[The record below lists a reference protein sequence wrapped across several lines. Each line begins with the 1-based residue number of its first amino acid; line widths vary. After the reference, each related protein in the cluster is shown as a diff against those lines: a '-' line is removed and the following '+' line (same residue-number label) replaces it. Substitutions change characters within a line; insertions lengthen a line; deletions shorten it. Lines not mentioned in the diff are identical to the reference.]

1 MPTLVGK
8 EVGPLGYGLMGLTWR
23 AKPVSQ
29 EQALEAMKAALDNG
43 MNFWNGGDFYG
54 SPEYN
59 SLVLL
64 ERYFAKYPDDAD
76 KVVLSIKGG
85 VGAIGKD
92 PDGSPEN
99 TRRTLDTCIAQLK
112 GRKKIDIFEF
122 ARRDQNVPMKTTF
135 DVVQKE
141 YIDTGKI
148 GGLALSEVRAETI
161 HEAVKL
167 IKVVSVEVELSL
179 FSRHIL
185 EDGVAEA
192 CAQYDIPVVAYSP
205 IGRGWLSGQIRS
217 IEDVQPHLR
226 AWPWFQPGNFEA
238 NLALARQV
246 EALATRKGV
255 TPAQLA
261 IAWTK
266 RLSTWREGKGAVP
279 KTIIPIPGA
288 TTVERVVENAKAA
301 EVEIGDEEMRS
312 IDAMLDQFPRAGERY
327 PDDIPTNT

>member
-8 EVGPLGYGLMGLTWR
+8 EIGSTGYGLMGLTWR
-23 AKPVSQ
+23 AEPPSQ
-29 EQALEAMKAALDNG
+29 EQAFEAMKAALNNG
-43 MNFWNGGDFYG
+43 MNFWNGGTFYG
-54 SPEYN
+54 PPEYN

-64 ERYFAKYPDDAD
+64 ERYFAKYPEDAD

-85 VGAIGKD
+85 ADAQGRN

-99 TRRTLDTCIAQLK
+99 TRRCIDEAIAQLK

-122 ARRDQNVPMKTTF
+122 ARRDQRVPMKTTF

-148 GGLALSEVRAETI
+148 GGVSLSEVRAETI
-161 HEAVKL
+161 HEAVKH
-167 IKVVSVEVELSL
+167 IKVVAVEVELSL

-185 EDGVAEA
+185 ENGVADA
-192 CAQYDIPVVAYSP
+192 CAQYDIPVIAYSP
-205 IGRGWLSGQIRS
+205 IGRGWLSGTIKT
-217 IEDVQPHLR
+217 IDDVQPHLR
-226 AWPWFQPGNFEA
+226 SWPWFQSPNFEI
-238 NLALARQV
+238 NLELARQV
-246 EALATRKGV
+246 EALAKQKGV

-266 RLSTWREGKGAVP
+266 RVATWRKGAP

-288 TTVERVVENAKAA
+288 TTAARVNENAVV
-301 EVEIGDEEMRS
+301 VEIGDEEMRL
-312 IDAMLDQFPRAGERY
+312 IDETLAKFPSSGKRY
-327 PDDIPTNT
+327 PDAIPTDT

>member
-8 EVGPLGYGLMGLTWR
+8 EIGSTGFGLMGLTWR
-23 AKPVSQ
+23 PEPVPQ
-29 EQALEAMKAALDNG
+29 EQAFEAMKAALNNG
-43 MNFWNGGDFYG
+43 MNFWNGGEFYG
-54 SPEYN
+54 PPEYN

-64 ERYFAKYPDDAD
+64 ERYFAKYPEDAE

-85 VGAIGKD
+85 VGAVGRE

-99 TRRTLDTCIAQLK
+99 TRRTLDSCIAQLK

-148 GGLALSEVRAETI
+148 GGISLSEVRAETI
-161 HEAVKL
+161 HEAVKI
-167 IKVVSVEVELSL
+167 IKVVGVEVELSL
-179 FSRHIL
+179 FSRHIF
-185 EDGVAEA
+185 DNGVAEA
-192 CAQYDIPVVAYSP
+192 CAKYDIPIIAYSP
-205 IGRGWLSGQIRS
+205 IGRGWLSGTIKT
-217 IEDVQPHLR
+217 IDDVQPQLR
-226 AWPWFQPGNFEA
+226 VWPWFQPPNFA
-238 NLALARQV
+238 INLELAGQVAALAK
-246 EALATRKGV
+246 RKGV

-266 RLSTWREGKGAVP
+266 RLSTWREGAP

-288 TTVERVVENAKAA
+288 TTAARVTENAVL
-301 EVEIGDEEMRS
+301 VELEDEEM
-312 IDAMLDQFPRAGERY
+312 AALDETLGKFPSAGERY
-327 PDDIPTNT
+327 PEGIPTNT